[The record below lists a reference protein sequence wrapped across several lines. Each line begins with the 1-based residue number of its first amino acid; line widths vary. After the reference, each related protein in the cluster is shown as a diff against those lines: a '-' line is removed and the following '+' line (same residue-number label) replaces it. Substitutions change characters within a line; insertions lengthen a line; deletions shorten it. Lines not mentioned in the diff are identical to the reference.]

1 MARSIAW
8 FDADPDRRTVNEET
22 DRRIDRVIAAQE
34 RATAG

>member
-8 FDADPDRRTVNEET
+8 FDADPARRTVNAEA

-34 RATAG
+34 RALAG